1 MIHSAHFKE
10 LPEQKKSFFWKL
22 VVVLGD
28 GSVCVCVCVYMRVH
42 SAMLSLFYKW
52 DS

>member
-22 VVVLGD
+22 VVLGD
-28 GSVCVCVCVYMRVH
+28 GSVCVCVYMRVH